1 MSFPS
6 SAVVIDENPESV
18 VPIKTAQPSE
28 SAVPTKAPKSRK
40 RGLER
45 APGRFAFFGNLNIM
59 LCSTSDHAN
68 FISRVMAIETGSDA
82 DVQVSFTMGSRQA
95 ALRNASPPN
104 IVAIHGFDSMLTSE
118 SVYSHIIT

>member
-1 MSFPS
+1 
-6 SAVVIDENPESV
+6 
-18 VPIKTAQPSE
+18 
-28 SAVPTKAPKSRK
+28 
-40 RGLER
+40 
-45 APGRFAFFGNLNIM
+45 
-59 LCSTSDHAN
+59 
-68 FISRVMAIETGSDA
+68 MAIETGSDA